1 MPGER
6 WGLGQACLSAALM
19 PLPQAP
25 RRTPA
30 ARRGPVPLAV
40 GIVPGLARWVISTPT
55 GLYQCPIRP
64 GGWRDVRRYRGPT
77 DALVLLSAAASARVL
92 ALLGYGAPEGTGS

>member
-6 WGLGQACLSAALM
+6 WGLGQACLSAALT

-25 RRTPA
+25 RRAHARPA
-30 ARRGPVPLAV
+30 PVPLAV
-40 GIVPGLARWVISTPT
+40 GIVPGLARWVISTPA

-64 GGWRDVRRYRGPT
+64 GGWRAVRRYGGPT
-77 DALVLLSAAASARVL
+77 DGLVLLNAATSARVL
-92 ALLGYGAPEGTGS
+92 ALLRYGAPEGTG

>member
-6 WGLGQACLSAALM
+6 WGLGPACLTAALT
-19 PLPQAP
+19 PLPKAP
-25 RRTPA
+25 QRA
-30 ARRGPVPLAV
+30 AGARRVPVPLAV

-64 GGWRDVRRYRGPT
+64 GGWRDVRRYGGPT
-77 DALVLLSAAASARVL
+77 DGLVLLNAATSARVL
-92 ALLGYGAPEGTGS
+92 ALLGYGAPEGTG

>member
-6 WGLGQACLSAALM
+6 WGLGTACLSAALT

-25 RRTPA
+25 RRAPA
-30 ARRGPVPLAV
+30 ARRAPVPLAV
-40 GIVPGLARWVISTPT
+40 GIVPGLARWLISTPT

-64 GGWRDVRRYRGPT
+64 DGWRAVRRYGGSI
-77 DALVLLSAAASARVL
+77 DALVLLNAATSARVL
-92 ALLGYGAPEGTGS
+92 ALLG